1 MGSAFDRYLSGI
13 RQISRAVKAPL
24 RLKNSALTAL
34 LIYLRNSANG
44 RRLKLRNVCKTGT
57 RLHKIPDTPFGH
69 WARETADLKHKLGSS
84 VRDPNILWTNPRFEA
99 AIWQFRMHF

>member
-57 RLHKIPDTPFGH
+57 RLHKIPDTPVSAELFNF
-69 WARETADLKHKLGSS
+69 
-84 VRDPNILWTNPRFEA
+84 PA
-99 AIWQFRMHF
+99 ALPKIR